1 MMTCHVD
8 RTMDRP
14 YCGKILNQNYSE
26 NLKHRVSECISH
38 FFLFEKTGNPSIP
51 YIAAWREGEKR
62 IWYEYTSQK
71 FMDLMGCNGQEL
83 AETFRNAVIDRRIYR
98 YPEMDS
104 GIIEEILPK
113 SELVQYREE
122 LREEGKN
129 SGTVEAVYKISL
141 NPDNLVWLKDQALV
155 ETYPED
161 GICLSL
167 GCLTVVSKEM
177 AAEDKL
183 KKHRDLLEEIVKERT
198 AELTKTNEQLTQE
211 IKERQAAEKRLQQ
224 SNQVLQKTM
233 NGVIQAMS
241 VTVEQ
246 RDPYTAGHQK
256 RATNLAVSIATE
268 MGLSEDRI
276 KGIEMAGLIHD
287 IGKISIPV
295 GILSKPGRL
304 NSAEFEL
311 IRRHPVVA
319 YEILREIDFPW
330 PVDTIVL
337 QHHERVNGSGYP
349 LGISGDETFLEA
361 RILAVADVVETVAS
375 HRPYRPGL
383 GLDMALSEIKE
394 NRGTLFDPV
403 PVDACLM
410 LFEENRFQFV

>member
-1 MMTCHVD
+1 MTCHVD

-38 FFLFEKTGNPSIP
+38 FSLFEKTGNPSIP

-104 GIIEEILPK
+104 GILEEILPK

-141 NPDNLVWLKDQALV
+141 NPDNLVWLKDQAMV

>member
-1 MMTCHVD
+1 
-8 RTMDRP
+8 MDRP

-141 NPDNLVWLKDQALV
+141 NPDNLVWLKDQAMV

>member
-1 MMTCHVD
+1 
-8 RTMDRP
+8 MDRP

-104 GIIEEILPK
+104 GILEEILPK

-141 NPDNLVWLKDQALV
+141 NPDNLVWLKDQAMV

>member
-1 MMTCHVD
+1 
-8 RTMDRP
+8 MDRP

-104 GIIEEILPK
+104 GILEEILPK

-141 NPDNLVWLKDQALV
+141 NPDNLVWLKDQAMV

-233 NGVIQAMS
+233 NGVIHAMS

>member
-1 MMTCHVD
+1 MTFDID
-8 RTMDRP
+8 RMTDRP
-14 YCGKILNQNYSE
+14 YFGKILNHNYSAA
-26 NLKHRVSECISH
+26 LKHRVAECISN
-38 FFLFEKTGNPSIP
+38 FYLFEKTGNPAIP

-62 IWYEYTSQK
+62 IWYEYTSRK
-71 FMDLMGCNGQEL
+71 LTDLMGCNGREL
-83 AETFRNAVIDRRIYR
+83 AETLRNTVIARRIYR

-104 GIIEEILPK
+104 VILEEILLK
-113 SELVQYREE
+113 SELIQCRKA

-129 SGTVEAVYKISL
+129 SGTVEAVYQISL
-141 NPDNLVWLKDQALV
+141 NSGDVVWLKDQAAV
-155 ETYPED
+155 ETYPDD

-198 AELTKTNEQLTQE
+198 AELTRINRKLTQQV
-211 IKERQAAEKRLQQ
+211 KERKAAEKRLQH
-224 SNQVLQKTM
+224 SCQVLQNTM

-241 VTVEQ
+241 VTVEK

-256 RATNLAVSIATE
+256 RATTLAVSIAAE
-268 MGLSEDRI
+268 MGLSEDEI
-276 KGIEMAGLIHD
+276 KGIEMASLIHD
-287 IGKISIPV
+287 IGKISIPA

-304 NSAEFEL
+304 NTAEFEL
-311 IRRHPVVA
+311 IRRHPHVA

-330 PVDTIVL
+330 PVDKIVL
-337 QHHERVNGSGYP
+337 QHHERMDGSGYP
-349 LGISGDETFLEA
+349 LGLTGDEILLGA

-383 GLDMALSEIKE
+383 GLDKAISEVKE
-394 NRGTLFDPV
+394 NRGRLFDPAA
-403 PVDACLM
+403 VDACLS
-410 LFEENRFQFV
+410 LFEEKRFQFI